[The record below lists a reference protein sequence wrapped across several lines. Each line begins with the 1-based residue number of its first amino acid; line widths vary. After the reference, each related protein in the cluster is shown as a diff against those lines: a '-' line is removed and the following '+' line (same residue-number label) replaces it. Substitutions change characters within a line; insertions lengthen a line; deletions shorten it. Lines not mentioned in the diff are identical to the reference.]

1 MYHGTSSIPN
11 KPLMKLWSSPSD
23 FSYDG
28 QDVEEGLYGSTSI
41 VFAEYFV
48 DVNAGASLELDIQR
62 IQVTNFC
69 FKIRSHT
76 QSLDMYS
83 EINL

>member
-1 MYHGTSSIPN
+1 MYHGTSSILN

-23 FSYDG
+23 FSYNG
-28 QDVEEGLYGSTSI
+28 EDVEEGMYGSTSI
-41 VFAEYFV
+41 AFAEYFV
-48 DVNAGASLELDIQR
+48 DVNAGSSLELDIQGM
-62 IQVTNFC
+62 QVTHFC
-69 FKIRSHT
+69 LKIRSHT